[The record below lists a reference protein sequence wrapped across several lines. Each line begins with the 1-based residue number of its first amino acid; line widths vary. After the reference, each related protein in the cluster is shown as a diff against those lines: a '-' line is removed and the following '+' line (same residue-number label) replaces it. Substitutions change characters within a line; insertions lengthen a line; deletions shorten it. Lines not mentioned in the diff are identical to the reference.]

1 MKSADQNRLFAKAFK
16 LLSYRPRTIQEIKFR
31 LKKIS
36 DDPELIKKTLDKLV
50 KENLLND
57 QEFTS
62 WWIDQR
68 TRFKPKGNF
77 ALKSELLQK
86 GVSQDIISSNL
97 LTPSQERILAKKV
110 LTSKQALPK
119 PKAIQRLKYRGFSSS
134 VIFELID
141 ELYQK
146 E

>member
-1 MKSADQNRLFAKAFK
+1 MKSADQDRLFAKAFK
-16 LLSYRPRTIQEIKFR
+16 LLSYRPRTVQEIKLR

-36 DDPELIKKTLDKLV
+36 DSSKLIKKVIDRLI

-77 ALKSELLQK
+77 ALKAELFQK
-86 GVSQDIISSNL
+86 GVNRDIISSNL
-97 LTPSQERILAKKV
+97 LTPSQEKILAKKV
-110 LTSKQALPK
+110 LTSKHLLSK

-134 VIFELID
+134 VIYKIID